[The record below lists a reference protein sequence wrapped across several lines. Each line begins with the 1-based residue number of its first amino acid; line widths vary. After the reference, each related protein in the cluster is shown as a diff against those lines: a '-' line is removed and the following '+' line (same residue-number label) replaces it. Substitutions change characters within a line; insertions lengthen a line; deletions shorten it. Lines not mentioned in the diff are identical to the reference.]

1 MHKFGVPVIVAINRF
16 PSDTEA
22 ELAVVDKCCR
32 EMNVPYALSEV
43 FAKGGEGGVELAK
56 VITEI
61 IDKED
66 TSKGFAPI
74 YSNDLT
80 VEEKI
85 NAIATKIY
93 GADGVTYTTAAKKA
107 LKEIHELGGDKMP
120 VCIAKLS
127 TLFPTM
133 QHCWGGLPALPSPSV
148 ICGFPMA
155 RALSWPMPA
164 IS

>member
-1 MHKFGVPVIVAINRF
+1 
-16 PSDTEA
+16 
-22 ELAVVDKCCR
+22 
-32 EMNVPYALSEV
+32 MNVPYALSEV

-56 VITEI
+56 VITDI

-93 GADGVTYTTAAKKA
+93 GADGVTYP
-107 LKEIHELGGDKMP
+107 LRQRRP
-120 VCIAKLS
+120 
-127 TLFPTM
+127 
-133 QHCWGGLPALPSPSV
+133 
-148 ICGFPMA
+148 
-155 RALSWPMPA
+155 
-164 IS
+164 